1 MLDDVVLQ
9 SSVESS
15 RRNVFYTH
23 SSKMSLVHERG
34 ETSKNSLSAIPQCV
48 HNISELLN
56 LDTKSKKV
64 GTVVYDY

>member
-1 MLDDVVLQ
+1 MLDDVVF
-9 SSVESS
+9 ESS

-23 SSKMSLVHERG
+23 SSKMSLVHDERG